1 MQYVEM
7 TYTADNPYE
16 LRTVADWRHLRD
28 MVNNGTRPIYAM
40 HLLSLTPA
48 ERHRALGVIAA
59 YYRLH
64 LPNFPQLR
72 SLELLGDML

>member
-1 MQYVEM
+1 
-7 TYTADNPYE
+7 
-16 LRTVADWRHLRD
+16 
-28 MVNNGTRPIYAM
+28 M
-40 HLLSLTPA
+40 HLLSLPPA
-48 ERHRALGVIAA
+48 ERYRALRVIAA